1 MQWNEMEKHM
11 IMYEDEYDENWKRKK
26 MELNC
31 CEKYS
36 ATEFL
41 FKLKLKEKHR
51 KKWKM
56 MWKEL

>member
-1 MQWNEMEKHM
+1 MNMMKIERE
-11 IMYEDEYDENWKRKK
+11 K

-41 FKLKLKEKHR
+41 FKLKVERETQKKVKNDVKRTLSSLKLKCFQ
-51 KKWKM
+51 
-56 MWKEL
+56 

>member
-1 MQWNEMEKHM
+1 MKMNMMKIERE
-11 IMYEDEYDENWKRKK
+11 K

-51 KKWKM
+51 KK
-56 MWKEL
+56 